1 MNNIFKNAIDELRNG
16 NPIVISTVVQT
27 KGSTPQKPGA
37 KLLVKSDGSGIG
49 TLGGGCVEGDIWFES
64 TQLLNNNETPKYR
77 DYVLNEEL
85 AAEDGLICG
94 GTMYFLI
101 DPIYSSKQFLPI
113 ANEINDALNGKGSV
127 SLATLISS
135 NNNQHIGKKMLIRED
150 GSTIGTLGNTTIN
163 KDAINRSK
171 AVMIHGTYEY
181 ILSPSGEQYFLE
193 GFTNPP
199 TIILCGGGHVSKAIS
214 SLASTLGF
222 KITITDDRK
231 EFANSKRFPEATNIH
246 LGKPENIL
254 KEININRNNFI
265 IIATRGHRYDNT
277 ALKAAIDTNAH
288 YIGLLGSKR
297 KTILIYKELLQL
309 GYDLSRIKE
318 IHAPIGLDINAT
330 SPAEIA
336 VSIISEILMVRDG
349 GTGQSMKIEEKRI
362 DKLINSIK

>member
-1 MNNIFKNAIDELRNG
+1 MKNIFKDAISELRNG
-16 NPIVISTVVQT
+16 NPVVISTVIQT

-64 TQLLNNNETPKYR
+64 TQLLNNKETTKYR
-77 DYVLNEEL
+77 DYILNEEL
-85 AAEDGLICG
+85 AAQDGLICG

-113 ANEINDALNGKGSV
+113 ANEINDALNGNSSV
-127 SLATLISS
+127 ALATLIFSK
-135 NNNQHIGKKMLIRED
+135 NQDTGKKMLIRED
-150 GSTIGTLGNTTIN
+150 GSTIGNLGNTTIN
-163 KDAINRSK
+163 QDAINRSK
-171 AVMIHGTYEY
+171 AVMIHGTFEH

-199 TIILCGGGHVSKAIS
+199 TIILCGGGHISKAIS

-222 KITITDDRK
+222 KIIITDDRK
-231 EFANSKRFPEATNIH
+231 EFANSERFPEAKDIY

-254 KEININRNNFI
+254 KEIGINRNNFI
-265 IIATRGHRYDNT
+265 IIATRGHRLDNV
-277 ALKAAIDTNAH
+277 ALQAAIDTNAH

-318 IHAPIGLDINAT
+318 IHAPVGLDINAT
-330 SPAEIA
+330 SPTEIA
-336 VSIISEILMVRDG
+336 VSIMSEILMVRFG

-362 DKLINSIK
+362 DKLIT

>member
-1 MNNIFKNAIDELRNG
+1 MKNIFKDAISELRNG
-16 NPIVISTVVQT
+16 NPVVISTVIQT

-64 TQLLNNNETPKYR
+64 TQLLNNKETTKYR
-77 DYVLNEEL
+77 DYILNEEL
-85 AAEDGLICG
+85 AAQDGLICG

-113 ANEINDALNGKGSV
+113 ANEINDALNGNSSV
-127 SLATLISS
+127 ALATLIFS
-135 NNNQHIGKKMLIRED
+135 NNQDTGKKMLIRED
-150 GSTIGTLGNTTIN
+150 GSTIGDLGNTTIN
-163 KDAINRSK
+163 QDAINRSK
-171 AVMIHGTYEY
+171 TVMIHGTFEH

-199 TIILCGGGHVSKAIS
+199 TIILCGGGHISKAIS

-222 KITITDDRK
+222 KIIITDDRK
-231 EFANSKRFPEATNIH
+231 EFANLERFPEAKDIY
-246 LGKPENIL
+246 LGKPEDIL
-254 KEININRNNFI
+254 KEIDINRNNFI
-265 IIATRGHRYDNT
+265 IIATRGHRHDNV
-277 ALKAAIDTNAH
+277 ALQAAIDTNAH

-318 IHAPIGLDINAT
+318 IHAPIGLDIHGT
-330 SPAEIA
+330 SPTEIA
-336 VSIISEILMVRDG
+336 VSIMSEILMVRYG
-349 GTGQSMKIEEKRI
+349 GTGQSMKIEESRI
-362 DKLINSIK
+362 DKLTSSIK

>member
-1 MNNIFKNAIDELRNG
+1 MKNIFKDAISELRNG
-16 NPIVISTVVQT
+16 NPVVISTVVQT

-64 TQLLNNNETPKYR
+64 TQLLHDKKTSKYR

-101 DPIYSSKQFLPI
+101 DPIYSSKEFLTI
-113 ANEINDALNGKGSV
+113 ANEINDALNGNGSV
-127 SLATLISS
+127 ALATLIS
-135 NNNQHIGKKMLIRED
+135 NDNQNIGKKMLIRED
-150 GSTIGTLGNTTIN
+150 GSIIGTLGNKALN
-163 KDAINRSK
+163 QDAKNRSTS
-171 AVMIHGTYEY
+171 VMIHGTFEH

-199 TIILCGGGHVSKAIS
+199 TIILCGGGHISKAIS
-214 SLASTLGF
+214 SLAANLGF
-222 KITITDDRK
+222 KIIITDDRK
-231 EFANSKRFPEATNIH
+231 EFANSERFPEAKNIY
-246 LGKPENIL
+246 LGKPEDIL
-254 KEININRNNFI
+254 KEIKINRNNFI
-265 IIATRGHRYDNT
+265 IIATRGHRHDNV

-318 IHAPIGLDINAT
+318 IHAPVGLNINAT

-336 VSIISEILMVRDG
+336 VSIMSEILMVRYG
-349 GTGQSMKIEEKRI
+349 GTGQSMKIDESHIR
-362 DKLINSIK
+362 KLTSSIK